1 MKLTENEKVICREYG
16 KRDAEGLVHCCDC
29 PLSLGNPQAHDFSCY
44 ANIDGRTKEAKEL
57 KRL

>member
-1 MKLTENEKVICREYG
+1 MKLTPEENEICKEYG
-16 KRDAEGLVHCCDC
+16 ARDKDGYVHCNEC
-29 PLSLGNPQAHDFSCY
+29 PLVIRPYDLICY

>member
-1 MKLTENEKVICREYG
+1 MKLTENEQKICDEYS
-16 KRDAEGLVHCCDC
+16 KRDAEGFVHCQEC
-29 PLSLGNPQAHDFSCY
+29 PLNISENRWDAICY